1 MKTEITKIGQLE
13 ARLHVKL
20 SEPEYAELLRKRGE
34 EFSLVMA
41 QKEEGTPTKFGV
53 LHCTLRGDR
62 KGVAVDL
69 NGDISKYGDIAYYEV
84 VRKAI
89 KREVNA

>member
-1 MKTEITKIGQLE
+1 MKTEIAEIGQLE

-20 SEPEYAELLRKRGE
+20 SEPEYAQLLRKRGE
-34 EFSLVMA
+34 EFSLVVQ
-41 QKEEGTPTKFGV
+41 QKEEGKPTKFGV
-53 LHCTLRGDR
+53 LRCTLRSDR
-62 KGVAVDL
+62 RGVAVDL
-69 NGDISKYGDIAYYEV
+69 NGDISKYGDTTYYAV